1 MYEKD
6 RELLEKVAAAR
17 RKLWQLI
24 VAQATPEVLKLVYLY
39 DGMGL
44 TASLV
49 SGERLRG
56 PTFNI
61 TNGRRALGRNLK
73 EVAAIEQ

>member
-1 MYEKD
+1 MNEKD
-6 RELLEKVAAAR
+6 RELLEQVEAAR
-17 RKLWQLI
+17 HKLWQLI
-24 VAQATPEVLKLVYLY
+24 VDRATPEVLKLVYLY

-56 PTFNI
+56 PTFDI
-61 TNGRRALGRNLK
+61 TDGRRSLGRNLK